1 MKYIQAGQILLN
13 KTGFQDLLNAEL
25 SACCNATVV
34 LVESG
39 ELHLELASDD
49 QSTPVLVWTAAVGAS
64 LVCVAVLLVVVV
76 VILARRRR

>member
-1 MKYIQAGQILLN
+1 M
-13 KTGFQDLLNAEL
+13 LNAEL

-76 VILARRRR
+76 VLVSRRAGEENNLIGR